1 MSVKGQL
8 LKYSLAA
15 AIVSTSFAGIPFS
28 EKGLANHLAAQTAF
42 AASTNNLQV
51 AIDRFNTVSAALTP
65 EGATKVEAARSAIK
79 GLAQDNAKLE
89 AIAGPIA
96 TKLGITDTNDRAV
109 FGKLLLD
116 VLSIPTTLNVKALDD
131 IRTVPEYREVLKRAD
146 VGVTDV
152 SAITVEAVATA
163 AVQAEAYVGNQ
174 LKSKSILEWAAIAKD
189 KNQAKELVS
198 GALNAALSASDAA
211 ALKELVTNA
220 KITGDDLAQA
230 LDKLE
235 QEVNSTVFN
244 AAALAIA
251 DAYYNVLNSSTGT
264 TPGGSVIIPSVT
276 VDQQFNDLIKKLEG
290 ASDAEKQELVKQA
303 LALFAQVVKDAGT
316 IDASSLVKTV
326 DGVAVADVSDAVI
339 AKLDIV
345 ISAYAKLQEFLKAAG
360 SDAKVTAGALTVNLG
375 KIANESV
382 EIKLSEAA
390 TKKLNASPFGK
401 LDLAFNGLTV
411 SVPNSDEYGKSLG
424 LKVNTKDNA
433 GEPAVKGYAAVSSV
447 YDFNLAVGGQAVHE
461 FTNPIVVR
469 IPLGNLDGVDKELL
483 SVAKIVD
490 GKLVFQGGVLD
501 GNTIVEPRESFS
513 SYVVVEN
520 KVSFAD
526 IASVKSWAGR
536 QIEVLAAKGA
546 ISGRSENVFD
556 PKGNVTR
563 AEFAKMLVR
572 ALNLESSN
580 LTSSFKDVKSTDWFA
595 PYVAA
600 AAKKGII
607 NGRTATTFAPNA
619 TITRAEMATMIARAL
634 SLTTSVEAVEDVDGA
649 LKAFKDAAQINATL
663 KAGVALA
670 AKEGIVIGNNGK
682 FNPNNNASRAEAAV
696 ILYRAIQVK

>member
-1 MSVKGQL
+1 MSVKGKW
-8 LKYSLAA
+8 LKYTLAA

-51 AIDRFNTVSAALTP
+51 AIDRFNAVSAALTTD
-65 EGATKVEAARSAIK
+65 GKVKVEAARAAIK
-79 GLAQDNAKLE
+79 GLTNNQLE

-96 TKLGITDTNDRAV
+96 TKLKISGADRVV
-109 FGKLLLD
+109 FAQLLAEA
-116 VLSIPTTLNVKALDD
+116 LSIPTTLNVSALDT
-131 IRTVPEYREVLKRAD
+131 IRTTDAYRQVLKQAAAN
-146 VGVTDV
+146 VNVTDT
-152 SAITVEAVATA
+152 SAITVDAVATA
-163 AVQAEAYVGNQ
+163 AVQAEAYVGDQ
-174 LKSKSILEWAAIAKD
+174 LKSKTILEWIDLATDKDAAK
-189 KNQAKELVS
+189 QLVN
-198 GALNAALSASDAA
+198 GALNAALSTSDAA
-211 ALKELVTNA
+211 ALKELAANA
-220 KITGDDLAQA
+220 GITGDDLATA
-230 LDKLE
+230 LE
-235 QEVNSTVFN
+235 QLKQEINPTVFKDAAKAIANAYITVLNASTVTQPP
-244 AAALAIA
+244 
-251 DAYYNVLNSSTGT
+251 V
-264 TPGGSVIIPSVT
+264 VT
-276 VDQQFNDLIKKLEG
+276 VPTVSVDQQFTDLMKKLEG
-290 ASDAEKQELVKQA
+290 ATDAQKQELVKQA

-316 IDASSLVKTV
+316 IDASSLVKSV

-339 AKLDIV
+339 AKLDVV
-345 ISAYAKLQEFLKAAG
+345 ISAFAKLQEFLKAAG
-360 SDAKVTAGALTVNLG
+360 SDAKAVAGALAVNLG
-375 KIANESV
+375 KIVNESV

-390 TKKLNASPFGK
+390 MKKLNASPFGK

-411 SVPNSDEYGKSLG
+411 SVPNSAEYGKSLG
-424 LKVNTKDNA
+424 LKVGTKDNA
-433 GEPAVKGYAAVSSV
+433 GEPAVKGYSTVSSV
-447 YDFNLAVGGQAVHE
+447 YDFNLAVGGQDVHE
-461 FTNPIVVR
+461 FVNPIVLR

-501 GNTIVEPRESFS
+501 GDTIVESRETFS

-520 KVSFAD
+520 KVSFSD

-563 AEFAKMLVR
+563 AEFAKMLIR
-572 ALNLESSN
+572 ALNLESSD
-580 LTSSFKDVKSTDWFA
+580 LTTSFKDVKSTDWFA

-607 NGRTATTFAPNA
+607 NGRAADTFAPNA
-619 TITRAEMATMIARAL
+619 KITRAEMATMIARAL
-634 SLTTSVEAVEDVDGA
+634 SLTTGVEAVKDVEGA
-649 LKAFKDAAQINATL
+649 LKAFKDASEINATL

-670 AKEGIVIGNNGK
+670 AQEGIVIGNNGK

-696 ILYRAIQVK
+696 ILYRTIQVK